1 MKLHFISFVLEH
13 SKCLFGSFVF
23 FNFSFVYTSFH
34 KAIPV
39 FEYFVFSVESDVLG
53 ELDEL
58 QAKLQ
63 AVCLKLVERGDLVAS
78 RFSYDK
84 GIQNDN

>member
-1 MKLHFISFVLEH
+1 MELLSVSFVLEE
-13 SKCLFGSFVF
+13 SLCLFCGFVS
-23 FNFSFVYTSFH
+23 FNFSFVCAGFH